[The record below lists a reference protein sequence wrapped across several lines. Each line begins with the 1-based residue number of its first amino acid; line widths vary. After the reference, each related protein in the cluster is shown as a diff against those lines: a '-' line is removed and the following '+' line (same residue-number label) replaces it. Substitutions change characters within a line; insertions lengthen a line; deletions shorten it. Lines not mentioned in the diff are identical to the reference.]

1 MQKLQINLRNGQT
14 LVVANNAPDNKA
26 VPLFANKAVPLFAR
40 FLDALRMSAPTH
52 TDVFVFDDPVLLVRL
67 SEVSAASVL
76 FQQEGASEAEPMPE
90 VKRRSSRKTSNKSIT

>member
-14 LVVANNAPDNKA
+14 LVVANNAPD
-26 VPLFANKAVPLFAR
+26 NKAVPLFAR

-76 FQQEGASEAEPMPE
+76 FQQEAEAEPMPE
-90 VKRRSSRKTSNKSIT
+90 VKRRSPRKASNKSIT

>member
-14 LVVANNAPDNKA
+14 LVVANNAPD
-26 VPLFANKAVPLFAR
+26 NKAVPLFAR

-76 FQQEGASEAEPMPE
+76 FQQEGEAEADSMPE
-90 VKRRSSRKTSNKSIT
+90 VKRRSPRKTSNKSIT

>member
-26 VPLFANKAVPLFAR
+26 VPLFAR
-40 FLDALRMSAPTH
+40 FLDALRMSAPPH
-52 TDVFVFDDPVLLVRL
+52 TDLFVLDDPDLLVRL

-76 FQQEGASEAEPMPE
+76 FQQEGEAEAEPMPE
-90 VKRRSSRKTSNKSIT
+90 VKRRSPRKASNKSIT

>member
-14 LVVANNAPDNKA
+14 LVVANNAPD
-26 VPLFANKAVPLFAR
+26 NKAVPLFAR

-67 SEVSAASVL
+67 SEVSAESVL
-76 FQQEGASEAEPMPE
+76 FQREGEAEEPMPE
-90 VKRRSSRKTSNKSIT
+90 VRRRSPRKASNKSIT

>member
-14 LVVANNAPDNKA
+14 LVVANNAAD
-26 VPLFANKAVPLFAR
+26 NKAVPLFAR

-67 SEVSAASVL
+67 SEVSAASIV
-76 FQQEGASEAEPMPE
+76 FQQEGTEEAEPVPE
-90 VKRRSSRKTSNKSIT
+90 VKRRSPRKATNKSIT

>member
-26 VPLFANKAVPLFAR
+26 VPLFAR

-52 TDVFVFDDPVLLVRL
+52 TDVFDDPVLLVRL
-67 SEVSAASVL
+67 SEVSAASVV
-76 FQQEGASEAEPMPE
+76 FQQEGEGEAEPMPE
-90 VKRRSSRKTSNKSIT
+90 VKQRSSRKTSNKSIT

>member
-14 LVVANNAPDNKA
+14 PVVANNAPDNKA
-26 VPLFANKAVPLFAR
+26 VPLFAR
-40 FLDALRMSAPTH
+40 FLDGLRKSAPTH

-76 FQQEGASEAEPMPE
+76 FQQEGEAEAEPMSE
-90 VKRRSSRKTSNKSIT
+90 VKRRSPRKASNKSIT

>member
-14 LVVANNAPDNKA
+14 LVVANNAPD
-26 VPLFANKAVPLFAR
+26 NKAVPLFAR

-67 SEVSAASVL
+67 SEVSAASVNRRGGRGRSRADAGSEETL
-76 FQQEGASEAEPMPE
+76 ASE
-90 VKRRSSRKTSNKSIT
+90 SIEQVNNLES

>member
-14 LVVANNAPDNKA
+14 LVVANNAPD
-26 VPLFANKAVPLFAR
+26 NKAVPLFAR

-67 SEVSAASVL
+67 SEVSAAS
-76 FQQEGASEAEPMPE
+76 MPE
-90 VKRRSSRKTSNKSIT
+90 VKRRSPRKTSNKSII

>member
-14 LVVANNAPDNKA
+14 LVVANNAPD
-26 VPLFANKAVPLFAR
+26 NKAVPLFAR

-90 VKRRSSRKTSNKSIT
+90 RRDARHGKHRTSR

>member
-14 LVVANNAPDNKA
+14 LVVANNAPD
-26 VPLFANKAVPLFAR
+26 NKAVPLFAR

-76 FQQEGASEAEPMPE
+76 FQQEGEAGADAGSEETLASE
-90 VKRRSSRKTSNKSIT
+90 SIEQVNNLES